1 MTQTRLNMDRK
12 YLVKPPREFSAE
24 WASKL
29 QTRLRR
35 LVRRRSNS
43 LGDVRVVAGLDS
55 SYRGGLAFGAA
66 VTVDLET
73 MATKECASATMEIA
87 FPYVPGL
94 LAFREAPVLLAAVK
108 KLKNPPDIYLVDG
121 HGYAHPRRFG
131 LACHIGIALNAS
143 TIGIAKGRLCG
154 TISGTRLKDRGET
167 IGAVMPRTP
176 GKPLYISVGHKIS
189 LRNAVRIVAQCF
201 RIGVRNPIC
210 LAHMEAN
217 RAREALA
224 Q

>member
-1 MTQTRLNMDRK
+1 MDRK
-12 YLVKPPREFSAE
+12 YLVKPPNEFSVE

-43 LGDVRVVAGLDS
+43 LGPVRAVAGLDS
-55 SYRGGLAFGAA
+55 AYRGDLAFGAA
-66 VTVDLET
+66 VTVDFET
-73 MATKECASATMEIA
+73 MTRKECATATMEIA

-108 KLKNPPDIYLVDG
+108 KLKNPSDIYLVDG

-131 LACHIGIALNAS
+131 LACHIGIALNAP

-154 TISGTRLKDRGET
+154 TASGTRLKDRGET
-167 IGAVMPRTP
+167 IGAIMPRTS
-176 GKPLYISVGHKIS
+176 GKPLYVSVGHKIS
-189 LRNAVRIVAQCF
+189 LRNAVKIVAQCF
-201 RIGVRNPIC
+201 RTGVRDPIS
-210 LAHMEAN
+210 LAHMEAT
-217 RAREALA
+217 RAREAFA
-224 Q
+224 R